1 MRKLSAIALLLFSV
15 SAMGQFT
22 GQIDFDLEGL
32 SPNTEQLEVSH
43 WSMHVGENNLVMEVH
58 NIDENGDNLVF
69 VPNSNNGDL
78 YLYSTAEKTEIYF
91 TSKAGQ
97 RSATSSLVGRG
108 FRMTKT
114 GNTQS
119 IGGVSCD
126 VWDVVNEDLEGQFCI
141 AASIEV
147 DVTPYLDMYVDNVF
161 MRSMQTNG
169 IQGFPLYWEVFDRY
183 DGSVYRKGVVTSIT
197 QEVNSKKLSL
207 PGHLKPIE
215 SIME

>member
-1 MRKLSAIALLLFSV
+1 MRKFCAITLLFFSV

-43 WSMHVGENNLVMEVH
+43 WSMHVGEKNLVMEVH
-58 NIDENGDNLVF
+58 DVDDNGDDLVF
-69 VPNSNNGDL
+69 VPHAKSGDL
-78 YLYSTAEKTEIYF
+78 YLYSTAEKTEMYF

-97 RSATSSLVGRG
+97 RSATSTLVGRG

-114 GNTQS
+114 GSTQS

-126 VWDVVNEDLEGQFCI
+126 VWDVVNEHLEGQFCI

-147 DVTPYLDMYVDNVF
+147 DFKPYLDMYVDNVF
-161 MRSMQTNG
+161 MRSMQSNG
-169 IQGFPLYWEVFDRY
+169 IQGFPLFWEVFDRY
-183 DGSVYRKGVVTSIT
+183 DGSIYRKGIVTSIS
-197 QEVNSKKLSL
+197 QEVDYKKLSL